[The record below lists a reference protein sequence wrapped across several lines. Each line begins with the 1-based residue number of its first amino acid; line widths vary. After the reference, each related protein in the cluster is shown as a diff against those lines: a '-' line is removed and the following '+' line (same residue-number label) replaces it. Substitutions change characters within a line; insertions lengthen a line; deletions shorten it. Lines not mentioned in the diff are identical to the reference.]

1 MKSHVKGNG
10 TKTRV
15 EGFYTDKA
23 IWLIVK
29 GKK

>member
-10 TKTRV
+10 TKTPG
-15 EGFYTDKA
+15 EEFHPDKP

-29 GKK
+29 GKI